1 MIKIGLTGGI
11 CSGKSTIS
19 LMLQNVGFKVIDA
32 DVIAREVLEE
42 NPYLLNEIKLH
53 FGENFFD
60 WRGDFRRKEFGNHIF
75 RFAKERI
82 KYESLI
88 MPYIR
93 KAIEAEFEFHKKNKE
108 KLVILD
114 GATLIENGYNEELD
128 MMILVFVKQ
137 TIQIQRIKERDKL
150 TQNEAVNRINSQWS
164 MEKKKEQ
171 SNLIIDNNGNLIKT
185 KEQVDDLVKFLKI
198 YKK

>member
-1 MIKIGLTGGI
+1 VIKIGLTGGI